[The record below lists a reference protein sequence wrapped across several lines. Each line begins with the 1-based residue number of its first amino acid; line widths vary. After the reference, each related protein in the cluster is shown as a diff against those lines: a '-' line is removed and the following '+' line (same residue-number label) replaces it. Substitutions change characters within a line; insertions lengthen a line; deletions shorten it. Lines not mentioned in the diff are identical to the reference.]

1 MNIEYMKSKL
11 ATPFYV
17 GYFDGNDG
25 AECDPLSYGF
35 RTTVDCEQY
44 VLGWREGA
52 HIEDTDEMVSYRED
66 VDWMRGG
73 LLT

>member
-35 RTTVDCEQY
+35 RTVTDCEQY
-44 VLGWREGA
+44 VLGWREGM
-52 HIEDTDEMVSYRED
+52 HLDDTQDLIDARDD
-66 VDWMRGG
+66 VEFTRWGG
-73 LLT
+73 N